1 MKELQ
6 NELNLIDKQI
16 NQLLKCNTK
25 NCIALRDLN
34 ERANLVKSKI
44 LDIQLGIN

>member
-6 NELNLIDKQI
+6 KELELIDKEI
-16 NQLLKCNTK
+16 NKLIVCNTK
-25 NCIALRDLN
+25 NCVAFRDLN

-44 LDIQLGIN
+44 LDIQLSIN